1 MKTVKELVKKKSKE
15 IVAKMVA
22 HDEDGWPPICTSFIY
37 QPERP
42 RVCPKNEDMPTD
54 KNCVSLP

>member
-22 HDEDGWPPICTSFIY
+22 HDEGDWPPICTSFIY
-37 QPERP
+37 QPKRP
-42 RVCPKNEDMPTD
+42 RTCPKNEDMYTD
-54 KNCVSLP
+54 KNGVSLL